1 MIEVSDFSFWYPGR
15 EAASLQQVSLTIA
28 AGEFVLLTG
37 PTGCGKSTL
46 LKCFNGIIP
55 HLSGG
60 KSQGKVTINGQDT
73 RTMTMAELSAAVG
86 LVQQNPDDQIFAT
99 VIQDEVAF
107 GPENL
112 CMPPAKIE
120 ERLEWALKAVD
131 LDGYRLRSTSAL
143 SGGQKQRLAIAA
155 MLALEPRILA
165 LDEPISQLDPQGASE
180 VMAVIQKLNREY
192 GVTVVMVE
200 HRIHEVAQYVDR
212 IIVMKDGQV
221 AFDAPAR
228 QAMCKAELFVAM
240 GLRLPETV
248 EISRRL
254 KNGRIAM
261 TVRETVDMLKPGSIR
276 KLELPAACCQ
286 LAADGVPILEIN
298 DLFYQYTKNDKMV
311 LNGINVT
318 IFQGEKVAIMG
329 RNGAGKSTLMAH
341 MAALT
346 TPQQGSVKVTGC
358 LITGK
363 QKLPL
368 GTVGMVMQNPDL
380 MLFHSSVRQE
390 VEFGL
395 RNLKMV
401 SAVLSE
407 RYNQAIQGLAL
418 TDLQD
423 DPPLALSRG
432 QRLRTAIAAIVAMQP
447 EIVFLDEPTTG
458 QDKRNIESMMS
469 ALMKQVKTLVFCTH
483 DVETVIR
490 YATRVIVIDEGQ
502 VAADDAP
509 RKVFANAPLLK
520 SSGLRPTQ
528 SWLVGQDL
536 GIADVFTP
544 LELEGRW
551 IC

>member
-1 MIEVSDFSFWYPGR
+1 MIEVSEFSFWYPGR
-15 EAASLQQVSLTIA
+15 EAASLQQVSLNINE
-28 AGEFVLLTG
+28 GEFILLTG

-60 KSQGKVTINGQDT
+60 RAEGQVIINGCDT
-73 RTMTMAELSAAVG
+73 RTMTMAELSAKVG
-86 LVQQNPDDQIFAT
+86 LVQQSPDDQIFAT

-112 CMPPAKIE
+112 CLPQAEIE

-180 VMAVIQKLNREY
+180 VMSVLQKLNREY

-221 AFDAPAR
+221 EFDAPAR
-228 QAMCKAELFVAM
+228 QAMNKAELFVAM

-261 TVRETVDMLKPGSIR
+261 TVGETVDMLKPGSIR
-276 KLELPAACCQ
+276 KSESSAARCQ
-286 LAADGVPILEIN
+286 LAADGVPVLEIN
-298 DLFYQYTKNDKMV
+298 DLFYQYTQNDRLV
-311 LNGINVT
+311 LNGIT
-318 IFQGEKVAIMG
+318 ITIRQGEKVAIMG

-346 TPQQGSVKVTGC
+346 TPQQGLVKVAGR

-368 GTVGMVMQNPDL
+368 GTVGLVMQNPDL

-401 SAVLSE
+401 SDVLYE
-407 RYNQAIQGLAL
+407 RYNQTIQGLAL
-418 TDLQD
+418 SDLQE

-483 DVETVIR
+483 DVETAIR

-502 VAADDAP
+502 VAADDVP
-509 RKVFANAPLLK
+509 RKVFADAPLLK

-528 SWLVGQDL
+528 SWLIGQAL
-536 GIADVFTP
+536 GIGDVFTP
-544 LELEGRW
+544 RELEEKW